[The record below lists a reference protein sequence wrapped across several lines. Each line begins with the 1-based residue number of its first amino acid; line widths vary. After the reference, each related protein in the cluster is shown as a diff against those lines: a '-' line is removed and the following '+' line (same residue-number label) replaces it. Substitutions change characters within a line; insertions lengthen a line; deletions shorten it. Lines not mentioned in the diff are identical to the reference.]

1 MGLSGYRNLI
11 TSIKKVKKVNNVA
24 ERQMIEINP
33 MKYRANESSSLLKY
47 IFGQGGEQSRTCKKE
62 QPRSGSIFNSRGHQ
76 KPQSLCTATEAPS
89 VGSPAKFRST
99 SRGYG
104 SPQSGN
110 LKTQDK
116 NHLLIGNLMIW
127 ISTFSSLGLFMLMS
141 LENITICRR
150 NNANILLVGH
160 MMRYFTVGKKKNEK
174 CILNFVLASK
184 YYSLLKQAQPLI
196 NSVINTIYLG
206 HSLQ

>member
-1 MGLSGYRNLI
+1 
-11 TSIKKVKKVNNVA
+11 
-24 ERQMIEINP
+24 MIEINP

-47 IFGQGGEQSRTCKKE
+47 IFGQGGEQSRTCNKE

-89 VGSPAKFRST
+89 VGLPAKFRST

-127 ISTFSSLGLFMLMS
+127 ISTFSSCGLFMLMS

-160 MMRYFTVGKKKNEK
+160 MMRYSTVGKKTKNVYLSLFRLQK
-174 CILNFVLASK
+174 D
-184 YYSLLKQAQPLI
+184 YSLLKQAQPLV

-206 HSLQ
+206 HTVYSKISNYK